1 MMSGTLRRRLLFTVP
16 SILLLGMASGWVSG
30 SGEDNRWYALL
41 AKPWFVP
48 PGWVFPLAWTTLY
61 ILMGVALALV
71 LDARGAPG
79 RGRALAVFAA
89 QLVLNLVWSPL
100 FFGLHQVRIAL
111 GVVIAMAVVVAILIP
126 LFRRIRPLAGWLL
139 LPYLAWLCLATALN
153 WEIARLNPNAETLV
167 PGEPRGQIA
176 R

>member
-1 MMSGTLRRRLLFTVP
+1 MP
-16 SILLLGMASGWVSG
+16 SILLLGIGSGWISRA
-30 SGEDNRWYALL
+30 SESNRWYAALD
-41 AKPWFVP
+41 KPWFVP
-48 PGWVFPLAWTTLY
+48 PGWAFPVAWTTLY

-79 RGRALAVFAA
+79 RGRAIGLFAT
-89 QLVLNLVWSPL
+89 QLLLNLSWSPL

-111 GVVIAMAVVVAILIP
+111 TVLIAMAVMVAITIT

-139 LPYLAWLCLATALN
+139 LPYLAWLCLASALN
-153 WEIARLNPNAETLV
+153 WEIARLNPDAETLV
-167 PGEPRGQIA
+167 HGEPRGQIT